1 MTPTRTPTRASC
13 RRGSVMVEFTL
24 SAIPLLFVTISLFW
38 MGMGMWQYHTLAE
51 AVNETARYA
60 ALHGADCVG
69 QACST
74 TVEQIANILAG
85 RAAGI
90 PPGLLNVTLTSA
102 ASGGT
107 VTCNPLTSC
116 QSNSAAWPTMAGNT
130 AVGDSSAG
138 TDISI
143 SATYQFRSPIAM
155 WVPTNGKV
163 QFGTVTLGANST
175 QPVLY

>member
-1 MTPTRTPTRASC
+1 MMPMLHSS
-13 RRGSVMVEFTL
+13 RRGSVMVEFTVCT
-24 SAIPLLFVTISLFW
+24 IPLLFVTISLFW
-38 MGMGMWQYHTLAE
+38 MGMGMWEYHTLAE

-69 QACST
+69 QTCAT
-74 TVEQIANILAG
+74 TVEQIANALAG

-90 PPGLLNVTLTSA
+90 PPGQLNVTLTSA
-102 ASGGT
+102 AQSY
-107 VTCNPLTSC
+107 TCNPLTNC
-116 QSNSAAWPTMAGNT
+116 QSNSSAWPTLAGNT
-130 AVGDSSAG
+130 AVTDSSAG

-143 SATYQFRSPIAM
+143 SAKYQFSSPISM
-155 WVPTNGKV
+155 WAPKAGKM